1 MKNKRMTIRV
11 AVALAAA
18 LTVGT
23 FCVSAKTTLTDM
35 DGHWAYEYVDY
46 GVQKG
51 YINGYEDGSFQPEK
65 SVSRAEFAK
74 MLNTAIG
81 ITKKESI
88 DFTDVA
94 ENAWYYDEVRK
105 AVYAGCINGYE
116 DGSFL
121 PNNSITRQEAAVIL
135 SRIALRAEQKRSL
148 DDFADADD
156 IASWAKEAFTLA
168 YSKGF
173 ITGDDT
179 GHLHPDGV
187 LTRAQAAKI
196 IYSFLESENI
206 HNGTYTVSTANA
218 TCSETLFTDDV
229 VFSAST
235 RNISL
240 TLDGCRVL
248 GTVRVSGSSAEPVVS
263 ICDSAV
269 ALMET
274 AEGSE
279 PSQITL
285 SDDASVKY
293 LRLESP
299 ARLAG
304 DGFGTV
310 YVLGDDML
318 SGTVEF
324 DTEPE
329 TVMLSASSIIS
340 SKKLPKVVISQKGSY
355 TFQRGA
361 VEELSVSAVAAG
373 SVITL
378 SGSAN
383 VDEATVE
390 GAVSFMGSGTIALAN
405 NRVSGVTYETK
416 PQKQTGQ
423 TVGNDDTESGP
434 STGAS
439 FQPNSV
445 LPSKNATNVAVSS
458 DIELYYSLPLTDSD
472 GDTVTSSYLKKNIE
486 IHRGTASGAE
496 IDFDAALNS
505 TRRRITLVPNDNLD
519 YGTKYYVVIAKGA
532 FTDPDG
538 NSSGAVSYYFTT
550 KKSSSTG
557 SSTGSTGTTSADI
570 TYTPKNAATDVS
582 VTDSFKITFDK
593 TIKDLDGNTPTTS
606 YLSREAIE
614 LREKTTSGTKISIT
628 ATLSSS
634 GRVVTVKPEEA
645 LKSGTRYY
653 LYVLANKLKT
663 SSGSKIAKDYIYFT
677 TSDEL
682 NATMTPASG
691 ATGVALDSVLTL
703 EFNSPVTR
711 PSGSN
716 VTSTYLNEQV
726 VELHKSSAGGT
737 KIDFTASISSD
748 KKTVTIVPSELVA
761 GTKYY
766 VVIPAGKLASENG
779 AENEKISLYF
789 TTAGVMAPSFEPV
802 TGSTGVP
809 VTDDVVIKFNEPLFD
824 SSKKPI
830 TADYV
835 KEKVVTFKKTNSS
848 GTAIAFNVQISED
861 YTTITLK
868 PTKTLSQN
876 TTYYVSVARNTL
888 YNEAK
893 KGNTAGTCTFKTDYT
908 NSIEFS
914 PYNGETDVAV
924 SSKIQLTLEHPMY
937 QIGGAEL
944 TKDYVNKIV
953 ELRKDSYDGEAVT
966 FTAALTS
973 DKKTITLTPKS
984 KLAGD
989 TTYVIVVRE
998 ATLEDADGDESPQY
1012 VSQFTT
1018 EETVSNVVTI
1028 TPANRATE
1036 VSLTTDIT
1044 FEFES
1049 AVYRSANNTPSD
1061 AYLVNN
1067 VFQIR
1072 KGSSSSGDKIAFTAA
1087 LSSNNKTITLTPS
1100 EPLEASARYYV
1111 LMAANTLQY
1120 SDGTKVSAKTIYF
1133 NTNDGKPVV
1142 EKLEKLE
1149 MGASYALLNVKA
1161 NMDGSLHITAEDASG
1176 KTVSELTTS
1185 VKAGKLT
1192 EIEVGNLASNTA
1204 YTIKAVVTS
1213 EEGRVSAVKS
1223 LAVKTTEPFAMT
1235 IGAVTDTSAT
1245 VTIKAL
1251 CKGKLKL
1258 SYGDTVYVDGLSFI
1272 KDQSRDICI
1281 EGLNAGTEYK
1291 LTAEFTDPQDK
1302 TYTLQQNIK
1311 TAAKRA
1317 LAIDELIVV
1326 VGEDRYSAT
1335 LEGDKFSVTIMTDE
1349 PNVTL
1354 IGQTSFDDA
1363 VFVYNDGEEI
1373 EPGEESQPI
1382 PVTAGEIAT
1391 VNVLLKAPGGESVS
1405 GVITIKCNK
1414 K

>member
-1 MKNKRMTIRV
+1 MNNKRMAVRV
-11 AVALAAA
+11 AIALAAA

-23 FCVSAKTTLTDM
+23 FCASAKTTLTDM
-35 DGHWAYEYVDY
+35 DGHWAYEYVDH

-81 ITKKESI
+81 ITKKENI

-121 PNNSITRQEAAVIL
+121 PDNSITRQEAAVIL
-135 SRIALRAEQKRSL
+135 SRLALRAEQVRSIET
-148 DDFADADD
+148 FPDADD
-156 IASWAKEAFTLA
+156 VASWAQDAFALA
-168 YSKGF
+168 YSKEF

-179 GHLHPDGV
+179 GHLRPNGV

-196 IYSFLESENI
+196 IYCFLESENI
-206 HNGTYTVSTANA
+206 YNGTYTVSTSNA

-235 RNISL
+235 RSTSL

-263 ICDSAV
+263 ISDSVV

-274 AEGSE
+274 VEGSE
-279 PSQITL
+279 PAQITL
-285 SDDASVKY
+285 SDDADVKY

-299 ARLAG
+299 ARLVG

-310 YVLGDDML
+310 YLLGDDML

-324 DTEPE
+324 DAEPE

-340 SKKLPKVVISQKGSY
+340 CKNLPKVVIAQKGSY
-355 TFQRGA
+355 TFQRG
-361 VEELSVSAVAAG
+361 VIEELSVSATAAG

-378 SGSAN
+378 SGSAG

-423 TVGNDDTESGP
+423 NAENDESGS

-439 FQPNSV
+439 FQPNSFS
-445 LPSKNATNVAVSS
+445 PSKNATNVAVSS
-458 DIELYYSLPLTDSD
+458 DIELYYSIPLTDND
-472 GDTVTSSYLKKNIE
+472 GDTITSTYLKKNIE
-486 IHRGTASGAE
+486 IHRGSVSGTE
-496 IDFDAALNS
+496 IDFDAELNS
-505 TRRRITLVPNDNLD
+505 TRRRITLVPNDNLN
-519 YGTKYYVVIAKGA
+519 YGTKYYVVISKGT

-550 KKSSSTG
+550 KTSGGST
-557 SSTGSTGTTSADI
+557 TNSTGTTSADI
-570 TYTPKNAATDVS
+570 TYTPKNASTGVS

-593 TIKDLDGNTPTTS
+593 TIKDLDGDTPTTS

-614 LREKTTSGTKISIT
+614 LREKTASGTKVSIT
-628 ATLSSS
+628 ATLSSN
-634 GRVVTVKPEEA
+634 GRIVTVKPEET
-645 LKSGTRYY
+645 LKANTRYY
-653 LYVLANKLKT
+653 LCVAANKLKT
-663 SSGSKIAKDYIYFT
+663 SGGSKIAKDYIYFT

-682 NATMTPASG
+682 NVTMTPASG

-703 EFNSPVTR
+703 EFNSAVTR

-726 VELHKSSAGGT
+726 IELHKSTASGT

-748 KKTVTIVPSELVA
+748 KKTVTIIPSELLV

-766 VVIPAGKLASENG
+766 VVIPAGKLASESG

-789 TTAGVMAPSFEPV
+789 STAGVMAPSFEPI

-824 SSKKPI
+824 SSKNPI

-835 KEKVVTFKKTNSS
+835 KEKVVTFKKNNSS

-861 YTTITLK
+861 YMTITLK
-868 PTKTLSQN
+868 PTKPLSQN
-876 TTYYVSVARNTL
+876 ATYYVAVAKNTL

-893 KGNTAGTCTFKTDYT
+893 KGNTAGSCTFKTDYI

-924 SSKIQLTLEHPMY
+924 SSKISLTFEHSMY

-966 FTAALTS
+966 FTTALTT
-973 DKKTITLTPKS
+973 DKKTVTLTPKS

-998 ATLEDADGDESPQY
+998 ATLEDADGDESPEY
-1012 VSQFTT
+1012 ISQFTT

-1028 TPANRATE
+1028 TPANRDTD
-1036 VSLTTDIT
+1036 VSTTTDIT
-1044 FEFES
+1044 FAFES

-1067 VFQIR
+1067 VFQLR
-1072 KGSSSSGDKIAFTAA
+1072 KGSSSGDKIAFTAS
-1087 LSSNNKTITLTPS
+1087 LDSDNKTITLTPN
-1100 EPLEASARYYV
+1100 EPLEVSARYYV
-1111 LMAANTLQY
+1111 LLASNTLQY

-1133 NTNDGKPVV
+1133 NTNDGKPTV

-1149 MGASYALLNVKA
+1149 IGASYALLNVKA
-1161 NMDGSLHITAEDASG
+1161 SMDGSLHITAEDASG
-1176 KTVSELTTS
+1176 KTASELTTS

-1192 EIEVGNLASNTA
+1192 EIELGNLASNTA

-1213 EEGRVSAVKS
+1213 EEGRASAVKS
-1223 LAVKTTEPFAMT
+1223 LNVKTLEPFEMT
-1235 IGAVTDTSAT
+1235 IGEVTDSSVT

-1251 CKGKLKL
+1251 CKGALTL
-1258 SYGDTVYVDGLSFI
+1258 SYGDTVHVSGLSMT
-1272 KDQSRDICI
+1272 KELSRDICI
-1281 EGLNAGTEYK
+1281 EELNASTEYK
-1291 LTAEFTDPQDK
+1291 ITAVFTDSQNK

-1311 TAAKRA
+1311 TEAKKA
-1317 LAIDELIVV
+1317 LAIEELIVV
-1326 VGEDRYSAT
+1326 AGEDRYSAK
-1335 LEGDKFSVTIMTDE
+1335 LENGKYSVTIMTTE
-1349 PNVTL
+1349 SNVTL
-1354 IGQTSFDDA
+1354 IGATSFDDA
-1363 VFVYNDGEEI
+1363 VFVYNDGQEI
-1373 EPGEESQPI
+1373 EPGKESQPI
-1382 PVTAGEIAT
+1382 PVTAGETTT
-1391 VNVLLKAPGGESVS
+1391 VNVLLRAPGGESVS
-1405 GVITIKCNK
+1405 GVVTIKCN
-1414 K
+1414 